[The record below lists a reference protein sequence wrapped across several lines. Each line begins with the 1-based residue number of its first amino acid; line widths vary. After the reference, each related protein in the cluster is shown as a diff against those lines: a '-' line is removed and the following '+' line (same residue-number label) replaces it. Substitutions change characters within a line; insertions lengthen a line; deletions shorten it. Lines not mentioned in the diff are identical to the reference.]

1 MKRREFLTFVAGTAT
16 AWPFAARAQ
25 QESRPKVI
33 GVLWGASE
41 NTANRVRLDAF
52 RQAMQELHWDEG
64 RNLKLELRWGSGDVQ
79 TVRKHAG
86 ELVALAPD
94 VILSIGSYA
103 MGALRDATRTIPIV
117 FLAVPDPVAAG
128 YVANLAHPGGNAT
141 GFVLLEYSV
150 SGKWP
155 GLLKQIAPRIKRLAV
170 LRDPSVAAGIGQL
183 AVIQAAASPLGLDVI
198 PLGVADRA
206 EIERSLA
213 AFANTPD
220 VGMIVTASTQSFT
233 YGDFLIELAANHRL
247 PAAYATRSFVERG
260 GLLSYGPDP
269 VEPSRQAAGYVN
281 RILRGEKPADLP
293 VQAPTKYELT
303 INLRTASALG
313 LTVPND
319 LLASADATIE

>member
-1 MKRREFLTFVAGTAT
+1 MKRREFVTLVAGAVT
-16 AWPFAARAQ
+16 AWPFAARSQ
-25 QESRPKVI
+25 QESHAKVV

-52 RQAMQELHWDEG
+52 REAMQGLHWDEG

-79 TVRKHAG
+79 KVREHAR

-94 VILSIGSYA
+94 VIVSIGSYA
-103 MGALRDATRTIPIV
+103 MGALRDATHSIPIV

-141 GFVLLEYSV
+141 GFVLLEYGV

-155 GLLKQIAPRIKRLAV
+155 GLLKQIAPGIKRLAV

-183 AVIQAAASPLGLDVI
+183 AVIQAAASLLGLDVT
-198 PLGVADRA
+198 PLGVADHG
-206 EIERSLA
+206 EIERSVA
-213 AFANTPD
+213 AFASTPD
-220 VGMIVTASTQSFT
+220 GGMIITASTQAFT
-233 YGDFLIELAANHRL
+233 YGDFLIELAARYRL
-247 PAAYATRSFVERG
+247 PAAYAGRSFVEQG

-269 VEPSRQAAGYVN
+269 VEPSRLAAGYVD

-303 INLRTASALG
+303 INLKTARTLG
-313 LTVPND
+313 LSVPES
-319 LLASADATIE
+319 LLASADRTVE

>member
-1 MKRREFLTFVAGTAT
+1 MKRREFVTLVAGAAA
-16 AWPFAARAQ
+16 AWPFAARSQ
-25 QESRPKVI
+25 QESRPKRI

-52 RQAMQELHWDEG
+52 RQAMHELHWDEG
-64 RNLKLELRWGSGDVQ
+64 RNLKLDVRWGSGDVQ
-79 TVRKHAG
+79 KVREHAG

-103 MGALRDATRTIPIV
+103 VGALRDATRSIPIV
-117 FLAVPDPVAAG
+117 FIAVPDPVAAG

-141 GFVLLEYSV
+141 GFVLLEYGV

-155 GLLKQIAPRIKRLAV
+155 GLLKQIGPGIKRLAV

-183 AVIQAAASPLGLDVI
+183 AVIQAAASPLGLEVI
-198 PLGVADRA
+198 PLGVTDRA
-206 EIERSLA
+206 DIERSIA
-213 AFANTPD
+213 TFASTPNG
-220 VGMIVTASTQSFT
+220 GMIVTASTQSFT
-233 YGDFLIELAANHRL
+233 YSDFLIELAARHRL
-247 PAAYATRSFVERG
+247 PAAYAARNFVEQG
-260 GLLSYGPDP
+260 GLIAYGPDLIDQ
-269 VEPSRQAAGYVN
+269 SRRSADYVD

-303 INLRTASALG
+303 INLKTARALG
-313 LTVPND
+313 LTVPES